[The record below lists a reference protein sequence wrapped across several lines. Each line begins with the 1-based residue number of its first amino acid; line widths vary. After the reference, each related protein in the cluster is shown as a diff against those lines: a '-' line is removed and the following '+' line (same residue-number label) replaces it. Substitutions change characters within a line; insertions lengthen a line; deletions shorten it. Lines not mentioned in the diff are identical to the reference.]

1 VAEAKL
7 TKALLPVMF
16 DDFFG
21 PHGHVVRVLAGG
33 SPSAALAEQ
42 VPALVQGDLDLAQPL
57 ELLLRKLFALV

>member
-1 VAEAKL
+1 
-7 TKALLPVMF
+7 MF

-21 PHGHVVRVLAGG
+21 PHGHVVRVLAGS

-42 VPALVQGDLDLAQPL
+42 VPALVQGDLDLAQPF